1 MQLLKAYTYLLI
13 ADLATSEIWY
23 ANLLGRKPDHRPMET
38 LVQWDLSDV
47 GGLGISTD
55 EEIAGTGAIFLL
67 VADIPAE
74 RRRLNALGIVLG
86 SDIAGDYSTLAQV
99 HDPDGNVITLAS
111 PLSHP
116 YPPA

>member
-1 MQLLKAYTYLLI
+1 M
-13 ADLATSEIWY
+13 D
-23 ANLLGRKPDHRPMET
+23 T
-38 LVQWDLSDV
+38 LVQWDLSDA

-55 EEIAGTGAIFLL
+55 HEIARTGAMFLM
-67 VADIPAE
+67 VADLSAE
-74 RRRLNALGIVLG
+74 RHRLQGLGVVLG
-86 SDIAGDYSTLAQV
+86 SDIAGDYSKLAQV